1 MTKPGK
7 EWKDEHKEAHAK
19 VLARI
24 DDACLN
30 EEDAAAVYDAMFFK
44 EIGIIQRRAAKVEM
58 LKKREQNKLAKFKMV
73 QLGEKTC

>member
-1 MTKPGK
+1 MTKKPK
-7 EWKDEHKEAHAK
+7 EWEEGGVYHQAHTK
-19 VLARI
+19 TLERL

-30 EEDAAAVYDAMFFK
+30 EEEAEAIYDELFMK

-73 QLGEKTC
+73 EFK